1 MNARDVVHRLPA
13 AISDSVAATPREAHL
28 TDAWPI
34 PGCITLAAIPEA
46 RGDA

>member
-1 MNARDVVHRLPA
+1 MNARDVVHSLPA
-13 AISDSVAATPREAHL
+13 AISDSVAATPRETHL
-28 TDAWPI
+28 ADASPL